1 MATIDDSCKISLYLS
16 KQFQKNFFLEIDR
29 QKQELP
35 MAQCLLADGDEMVNL
50 YR

>member
-1 MATIDDSCKISLYLS
+1 MTPVKFRFTYPS
-16 KQFQKNFFLEIDR
+16 NFRRILFLEIDR

-35 MAQCLLADGDEMVNL
+35 QCLLADGDEMVNL